1 MIDILNNREN
11 YFPPE
16 LYKYREIN
24 NKEALEENIH
34 IDALKNEKV
43 YLSNPYFFNDP
54 YDSLFSI
61 DMQKIKEQII
71 QTLKEQIVQKE
82 IDKNNIVSAKIENID
97 LIYKDLNIQN
107 QNIISNLIENNS
119 EVLYDTYLKKQIR
132 FKICCFSEIPDSILM
147 WSHYSNYHKGFCIG
161 YDTSK
166 IEERIKKEFYP
177 VFYHEILFPLVKIE
191 DKINTGKF
199 NSLIKYKDWEYE
211 KEWRLILNEEFV
223 PLKPSKIYLGIKLDD
238 NKYLDYFKEIAREKN
253 CKLYRMEMNY
263 SEYALKAKEINL

>member
-97 LIYKDLNIQN
+97 LIYKDINIQN

-223 PLKPSKIYLGIKLDD
+223 PLKPSKIYLGIKFDD
-238 NKYLDYFKEIAREKN
+238 NEYLDYFKEFAHEKN